1 MLKLRVASKAPLT
14 DQIVS
19 LKLESVSGEPLPE
32 VAAGAHINL
41 HLGTGLSRQYSICN
55 PGTSTQYYE
64 LAVLIE
70 TESRGGSKAVAALEF
85 DDVIEADEPQNHF
98 GLKTASNHRLFAA
111 GIGITPMLAMARE
124 LNARGSQFDLLYR
137 ARSPERAAFYSQL
150 QQCDFSEACR
160 FSLSSDGGLDL
171 ASELANPQADEQL
184 YVCGPQRFID
194 ALLEAAKETG
204 WRTDQ
209 INREYFN
216 ATVLEVEEGDQPFT
230 VKLKSTGDEYL
241 VPVDQTIAEV
251 LENAGVFVPLS
262 CESGVCGT
270 CLVDV
275 VSGEPDHR
283 DLYQSEEEQASNR
296 QMTVCCSRSKTPV
309 IEIDL

>member
-160 FSLSSDGGLDL
+160 FSFSSDGGLDL

>member
-1 MLKLRVASKAPLT
+1 MLKLRVASKVPHT
-14 DQIVS
+14 DQIVG
-19 LKLESVSGEPLPE
+19 LKLESASDEALPE
-32 VAAGAHINL
+32 VSAGAHINL
-41 HLGTGLSRQYSICN
+41 HLGKGLSRQYSICN
-55 PGTSTQYYE
+55 PDTSIKYYE

-70 TESRGGSKAVAALEF
+70 TESRGGSKAVAALEVG
-85 DDVIEADEPQNHF
+85 DLVEADEPQNHF

-137 ARSPERAAFYSQL
+137 AKSSEKAAFHSQL
-150 QQCDFSEACR
+150 QQCDFSGKCR
-160 FSLSSDGGLDL
+160 FSFSSDGGLDL
-171 ASELANPQADEQL
+171 AAELANPKADEQL

-194 ALLEAAKETG
+194 ALLDAAKESG
-204 WRTDQ
+204 WRSDQ
-209 INREYFN
+209 VNREYFN
-216 ATVLEVEEGDQPFT
+216 AAVPEVEEGDQPFT

-241 VPVDQTIAEV
+241 IPVNQTIAEV
-251 LENAGVFVPLS
+251 LEDAGVFVPLS

-296 QMTVCCSRSKTPV
+296 QMTVCCSRSKTPL

>member
-137 ARSPERAAFYSQL
+137 AKSPERAAFYSQL

-160 FSLSSDGGLDL
+160 FSFSSDGGLDL

-296 QMTVCCSRSKTPV
+296 QMTVCCSRSKTPL

>member
-41 HLGTGLSRQYSICN
+41 HLGTGLSRKYSICN

-137 ARSPERAAFYSQL
+137 AKSPERAAFYSQL

>member
-19 LKLESVSGEPLPE
+19 LTLESASGEPLPE

-137 ARSPERAAFYSQL
+137 AKSPERAAFYSQL

-160 FSLSSDGGLDL
+160 FSFSSDGGLDL

>member
-1 MLKLRVASKAPLT
+1 MLTLRVAAKVPLT
-14 DQIVS
+14 AQI
-19 LKLESVSGEPLPE
+19 LGITLESASGEVLPAIE
-32 VAAGAHINL
+32 AGAHINL
-41 HLGTGLSRQYSICN
+41 HLGKGLSRQYSLCN
-55 PGTSTQYYE
+55 PGTANQYYE

-70 TESRGGSKAVAALEF
+70 AESRGGSKAVAGLEVG
-85 DDVIEADEPQNHF
+85 DIIEADTPLNHF

-137 ARSPERAAFYSQL
+137 AKSSEKAAFYSQL
-150 QQCDFSEACR
+150 QQCDFSGNCR
-160 FSLSSDGGLDL
+160 FSFSSDGGLDL
-171 ASELANPQADEQL
+171 AAELANPQADEQL

-194 ALLEAAKETG
+194 ALLDAAKEAG
-204 WRTDQ
+204 WRSDQ
-209 INREYFN
+209 VNREYFN
-216 ATVLEVEEGDQPFT
+216 AAVPEVEEGDQPFT
-230 VKLKSTGDEYL
+230 VKLKSTGVEYL
-241 VPVDQTIAEV
+241 IPVDQTIAEV
-251 LENAGVFVPLS
+251 LEEAGVFVPLS

-296 QMTVCCSRSKTPV
+296 QMTVCCSRSKSAM
-309 IEIDL
+309 IELDL

>member
-1 MLKLRVASKAPLT
+1 MLTLRVASK
-14 DQIVS
+14 VS
-19 LKLESVSGEPLPE
+19 LTSQILGITLESVSGDALPAIE
-32 VAAGAHINL
+32 AGAHINL
-41 HLGTGLSRQYSICN
+41 HLGKGLSRQYSLCN
-55 PGTSTQYYE
+55 PGTSNQYYE
-64 LAVLIE
+64 LAVLVE
-70 TESRGGSKAVAALEF
+70 AESRGGSKAVAALEVG
-85 DDVIEADEPQNHF
+85 DIIEADEPLNHF

-137 ARSPERAAFYSQL
+137 AKSPEKAAFYSDL
-150 QQCDFSEACR
+150 QQCEFSDSCR
-160 FSLSSDGGLDL
+160 FSFSSVGALDMS
-171 ASELANPQADEQL
+171 AELANPQADEQL

-194 ALLEAAKETG
+194 ALLDEAKEAG
-204 WRTDQ
+204 WRQDQ
-209 INREYFN
+209 LNREYFN
-216 ATVLEVEEGDQPFT
+216 AAVPESEEGDQPFT

-241 VPVDQTIAEV
+241 IPVDQTIAEV
-251 LENAGVFVPLS
+251 LEEAGVFVPLS

-296 QMTVCCSRSKTPV
+296 QMTVCCSRSQSAM

>member
-1 MLKLRVASKAPLT
+1 MLNLRVASKAPLT

-19 LKLESVSGEPLPE
+19 LKLDSASGNSLPE
-32 VAAGAHINL
+32 VGAGAHINL

-70 TESRGGSKAVAALEF
+70 TESRGGSKAVAALEVG
-85 DDVIEADEPQNHF
+85 DVIEADEPQNHF

-137 ARSPERAAFYSQL
+137 AKSPDRAAFYSQL
-150 QQCDFSEACR
+150 QQCDFSAACR
-160 FSLSSDGGLDL
+160 FSFSSDGGLDL
-171 ASELANPQADEQL
+171 AAEVATPQADEQL

-194 ALLEAAKETG
+194 ALIDAAKEAG

-209 INREYFN
+209 INRECFN
-216 ATVLEVEEGDQPFT
+216 AAVPEVEEGDQPFT
-230 VKLKSTGDEYL
+230 VKLNSTGDEYL

-296 QMTVCCSRSKTPV
+296 QITVCCSRSKTPV

>member
-1 MLKLRVASKAPLT
+1 MLKMRVASKVPHT
-14 DQIVS
+14 DQIVG
-19 LKLESVSGEPLPE
+19 LKLESASDEALPE
-32 VAAGAHINL
+32 ISAGAHINL
-41 HLGTGLSRQYSICN
+41 HLGKGLSRQYSICN
-55 PGTSTQYYE
+55 PGTSTKYYE

-70 TESRGGSKAVAALEF
+70 TESRGGSKAVAALEVG
-85 DDVIEADEPQNHF
+85 DLVEADEPQNHF

-137 ARSPERAAFYSQL
+137 AKSPEKAAFYSQL
-150 QQCDFSEACR
+150 QQCDFSGNCR
-160 FSLSSDGGLDL
+160 FSFSSDGGLDL
-171 ASELANPQADEQL
+171 VGELSNPQADEQL
-184 YVCGPQRFID
+184 YVCGPQRFIN
-194 ALLEAAKETG
+194 ALLDAAKDAG
-204 WRTDQ
+204 WRSDQ
-209 INREYFN
+209 VNREYFN
-216 ATVLEVEEGDQPFT
+216 AAVPEVEEGDNPFT
-230 VKLKSTGDEYL
+230 VKLKSTGDEYQI
-241 VPVDQTIAEV
+241 PVDQTIAEV
-251 LENAGVFVPLS
+251 LEEAGVFVPLS

-296 QMTVCCSRSKTPV
+296 QMTVCCSRSKTPL

>member
-19 LKLESVSGEPLPE
+19 LTLESVSGEPLPG

-55 PGTSTQYYE
+55 PGTSTKHYE

-70 TESRGGSKAVAALEF
+70 AESRGGSKAVAALEVG
-85 DDVIEADEPQNHF
+85 DIIEADESQNHF

-124 LNARGSQFDLLYR
+124 LHARGSQFDLLYR
-137 ARSPERAAFYSQL
+137 AKSPERAAFYSQL

-171 ASELANPQADEQL
+171 AAELASPQADEQL

-194 ALLEAAKETG
+194 ALIDAAKEAG

-216 ATVLEVEEGDQPFT
+216 AAVPEVEEGDQPFT
-230 VKLKSTGDEYL
+230 VRLKSTGDEYL

-251 LENAGVFVPLS
+251 LEDAGVFVPLS

-296 QMTVCCSRSKTPV
+296 QMTVCCSRSKTPL

>member
-1 MLKLRVASKAPLT
+1 MLTLRVADKVPLT
-14 DQIVS
+14 SQI
-19 LKLESVSGEPLPE
+19 LGIKLESASGEVLPAIE
-32 VAAGAHINL
+32 AGAHINL
-41 HLGTGLSRQYSICN
+41 HLGKGLSRQYSLCN
-55 PGTSTQYYE
+55 PGTENPFYE

-70 TESRGGSKAVAALEF
+70 ADSRGGSKAVAGLEVG
-85 DDVIEADEPQNHF
+85 DIIEADTPLNHF
-98 GLKTASNHRLFAA
+98 GLNTASHHRLFAA

-124 LNARGSQFDLLYR
+124 LNARGSRFDLLYR
-137 ARSPERAAFYSQL
+137 AKSPEKAAFYSDL
-150 QQCDFSEACR
+150 QQCDFSDACR
-160 FSLSSDGGLDL
+160 FSFSSEGALDM
-171 ASELANPQADEQL
+171 AAELANPHPDEQL

-194 ALLEAAKETG
+194 ALLDAAKAAG

-209 INREYFN
+209 LNREYFN
-216 ATVLEVEEGDQPFT
+216 AAVPEVEEGDKPFT

-241 VPVDQTIAEV
+241 IPVDQTIAEV
-251 LENAGVFVPLS
+251 LEEAGVFVPLS

-296 QMTVCCSRSKTPV
+296 QMTLCCSRSKSSI

>member
-1 MLKLRVASKAPLT
+1 MLTLRVASK
-14 DQIVS
+14 VS
-19 LKLESVSGEPLPE
+19 LTSQILGITLESVSDDILPAIE
-32 VAAGAHINL
+32 AGAHINL
-41 HLGTGLSRQYSICN
+41 HLGKGLSRQYSLCN
-55 PGTSTQYYE
+55 PGSSNQYYE
-64 LAVLIE
+64 LAVLVE
-70 TESRGGSKAVAALEF
+70 AESRGGSKAVAALEVG
-85 DDVIEADEPQNHF
+85 DIIEADEPLNHF

-124 LNARGSQFDLLYR
+124 LHARGSQFDLLYR
-137 ARSPERAAFYSQL
+137 AKSPERAAFYSDL
-150 QQCDFSEACR
+150 QQCDFTDSCR
-160 FSLSSDGGLDL
+160 FSFSNEGALDMS
-171 ASELANPQADEQL
+171 AELANPQADEQL

-194 ALLEAAKETG
+194 ALLDAAKEAG
-204 WRTDQ
+204 WRQDQ
-209 INREYFN
+209 LNREYFN
-216 ATVLEVEEGDQPFT
+216 AAVPEVVEGDQPFT

-241 VPVDQTIAEV
+241 IPVDQTIAEV
-251 LENAGVFVPLS
+251 LEEAGVFVPLS

-296 QMTVCCSRSKTPV
+296 QMTVCCSRSNSAM

>member
-1 MLKLRVASKAPLT
+1 
-14 DQIVS
+14 
-19 LKLESVSGEPLPE
+19 
-32 VAAGAHINL
+32 
-41 HLGTGLSRQYSICN
+41 
-55 PGTSTQYYE
+55 
-64 LAVLIE
+64 
-70 TESRGGSKAVAALEF
+70 
-85 DDVIEADEPQNHF
+85 
-98 GLKTASNHRLFAA
+98 
-111 GIGITPMLAMARE
+111 E

-137 ARSPERAAFYSQL
+137 AKSPERAAFYSQL
-150 QQCDFSEACR
+150 QQCEFSEACR
-160 FSLSSDGGLDL
+160 FSFSSDGGLDL
-171 ASELANPQADEQL
+171 AAELANPQADEQL

-194 ALLEAAKETG
+194 ALIDAAKEAG

-216 ATVLEVEEGDQPFT
+216 AAVPEVEEGDQPFT

-241 VPVDQTIAEV
+241 IPVDQTIAEV
-251 LENAGVFVPLS
+251 LEDAGVFVPLS

-296 QMTVCCSRSKTPV
+296 QMTVCCSRSKTPL

>member
-64 LAVLIE
+64 LAVFIE
-70 TESRGGSKAVAALEF
+70 TESRGGSKAVAALEVG
-85 DDVIEADEPQNHF
+85 DIIEADESQNHF

-124 LNARGSQFDLLYR
+124 LHARGSQFDLLYR
-137 ARSPERAAFYSQL
+137 AKSPERAAFYSQL

-171 ASELANPQADEQL
+171 AAELANPQADEQL

-194 ALLEAAKETG
+194 ALLDAAKEAG

-216 ATVLEVEEGDQPFT
+216 ATVPEVEEGDQPFT

-251 LENAGVFVPLS
+251 LEDAGVFVPLS

-296 QMTVCCSRSKTPV
+296 QITLCCSRSKTPV

>member
-1 MLKLRVASKAPLT
+1 MLSLRVATK
-14 DQIVS
+14 VS
-19 LKLESVSGEPLPE
+19 LTSQILGITLESVSGDALPAIE
-32 VAAGAHINL
+32 AGAHINL
-41 HLGTGLSRQYSICN
+41 HLGKGLSRQYSLCN
-55 PGTSTQYYE
+55 PGSSNQYYE
-64 LAVLIE
+64 LAVLVE
-70 TESRGGSKAVAALEF
+70 AESRGGSKAVAALEVG
-85 DDVIEADEPQNHF
+85 DIIEADEPLNHF

-124 LNARGSQFDLLYR
+124 LHERGSQFDLLYR
-137 ARSPERAAFYSQL
+137 AKSPEKAAFYSDL
-150 QQCDFSEACR
+150 QQCDFTDSCR
-160 FSLSSDGGLDL
+160 FSFSCEGALDMS
-171 ASELANPQADEQL
+171 AELANPQADEQL

-194 ALLEAAKETG
+194 ALLDAAKEAG
-204 WRTDQ
+204 WRLDQ
-209 INREYFN
+209 LNREYFN
-216 ATVLEVEEGDQPFT
+216 AAIPESEEGDQPFT

-241 VPVDQTIAEV
+241 IPVDQTIAEV
-251 LENAGVFVPLS
+251 LEEAGLFVPLS

-296 QMTVCCSRSKTPV
+296 QMTVCCSRSKSAM

>member
-1 MLKLRVASKAPLT
+1 MLKLRVAGKNLLT
-14 DQIVS
+14 DQVVN
-19 LKLESVSGEPLPE
+19 LMLESASGEPLPA
-32 VAAGAHINL
+32 VSAGAHINL
-41 HLGTGLSRQYSICN
+41 HLGNGLSRQYSICN
-55 PGTSTQYYE
+55 PTTSTQYYE
-64 LAVLIE
+64 IAVLVE
-70 TESRGGSKAVAALEF
+70 VESRGGSKAVAALQPG
-85 DDVIEADEPQNHF
+85 DTIEADEPQNHF
-98 GLKTASNHRLFAA
+98 GLKTASKHRLFAA

-124 LNARGSQFDLLYR
+124 LNARGSHFDLLYR
-137 ARSPERAAFYSQL
+137 AKSSEKASYHSQL
-150 QQCDFSEACR
+150 QQCDFSESCR
-160 FSLSSDGGLDL
+160 FSFSSESGLDL
-171 ASELANPQADEQL
+171 SAELASPQADEQL

-194 ALLEAAKETG
+194 ALLDAAKEAG
-204 WRTDQ
+204 WRSDQ

-216 ATVLEVEEGDQPFT
+216 AAVPEAEEGDQAFT

-251 LENAGVFVPLS
+251 LEDAGIFVPLS

-296 QMTVCCSRSKTPV
+296 QMTVCCSRSRSSL

>member
-296 QMTVCCSRSKTPV
+296 QMTVCCSRSKTPL